1 MNAREMH
8 YDFKQKLN
16 RIDSQ
21 KFRDLIVPEIDWK
34 LNEAQEVFVKII
46 AEPRFKAENG
56 FEENT
61 RTINDIRTIV
71 VNQTSST
78 GIVPTSFDS
87 SSYLAVLPTDYWYL
101 VGCKVLATKGNC
113 TNKILNTREVQHD
126 DENELSSFDRSSF
139 EWRISN
145 ILFNKDG
152 LRVFTDG
159 TFTITKVLFEYIK
172 QPRMIYNAQDFNSTT
187 GSGTYNTLAGVALTG
202 SQSCE
207 LPVPTHR
214 EIVDLA
220 VLITAGDLSLPD
232 YQLKYNKLKLTA

>member
-21 KFRDLIVPEIDWK
+21 RFRDLIVPEIDWK
-34 LNEAQEVFVKII
+34 LNEAQEVFVRII
-46 AEPRFKAENG
+46 AEPRFKEDYG
-56 FEENT
+56 FESNT

-71 VNQTSST
+71 VDQIPAI
-78 GIVPTSFDS
+78 GVVPTVFDTK
-87 SSYLAVLPTDYWYL
+87 SYIAVPPTDYWYL

-113 TNKILNTREVQHD
+113 ANVQISATEVQHD
-126 DENELSSFDRSSF
+126 DESELSVFDRSSF
-139 EWRISN
+139 EWKKIN
-145 ILFNKDG
+145 IRFNKDG

-159 TFTITKVLFEYIK
+159 TFSISKVLFEYIK
-172 QPRMIYNAQDFNSTT
+172 QPILIHNAQDYVGNN
-187 GSGTYNTLAGVALTG
+187 YNTLDGINLTG
-202 SQSCE
+202 TQACE
-207 LPVPTHR
+207 LPPRTHR
-214 EIVDLA
+214 EVVDLA